1 MACRVAVGREEAL
14 AGLASDPSQL
24 EGVAAVQCKG
34 NFLFDPAT
42 HRDFLGE
49 GLLSMCC
56 VVGRLPLDILGEGP
70 RSMCCVVGS
79 VRLEGGSS
87 PS

>member
-24 EGVAAVQCKG
+24 DGVAAVQCKG

-49 GLLSMCC
+49 GLCSMCW
-56 VVGRLPLDILGEGP
+56 
-70 RSMCCVVGS
+70 VVGS
-79 VRLEGGSS
+79 CRLTSWVRGCGACAGW
-87 PS
+87 